1 MPISPM
7 EAERPESSSFIQ
19 VILSIN
25 FNWIF
30 TFFSIEAENVNKNPK
45 ERAKCLYCSCNYIFL
60 KWRTK

>member
-19 VILSIN
+19 VIVSIN

-30 TFFSIEAENVNKNPK
+30 TFFSIEAENVNKTLKK
-45 ERAKCLYCSCNYIFL
+45 ELNAYIALVIIFF
-60 KWRTK
+60 